1 MDRLDKAPVSGFG
14 TYGDVL
20 KHWLAIEPQIPKGVA
35 QRVETRLNFKF
46 IEPWQGGKRTSLAS
60 GCEWSIAGIN
70 DFLEK
75 CIKLRTKLN
84 EAKREGINA
93 SEWDLWLKE
102 NILPSNKLGND
113 DRLTYRQIFEIIE
126 NEYYQGRH
134 KFTGEKRSRD
144 SVSCQSSFE
153 CTYLDYFK
161 KCPNWDEFP
170 NWENTKAFW
179 EKFPENAKQYEA
191 LGKIKKI
198 INYCPEST
206 KRDILPKLNRIK
218 VEKPKPQNTKAIDW
232 EQFFKWLQEQE
243 RLIEQMP
250 EKQAMA
256 REGWLW
262 VFKMCVVYGLRPAE
276 IMSAINLCKPISD
289 KEVKTLWGEK
299 GKQYGDSK
307 NINPAFNDKKNNPKM
322 LLILGNGFTITD
334 TAGNKHFI
342 TNKTGGRF
350 AYPMVRN
357 KEILGYLNIQRL
369 PQKLPEYTPDAD
381 SLPDTKANGVSR
393 QLRDKL
399 VDWNCPTT
407 QGYSFRH
414 LGKMMGLLSGLPL
427 GVLAQN
433 MGHSVSASEQFYNR
447 QTIALANDLAEQAT
461 KYSLPYEIATGELKT
476 QGFDLD
482 DPSVKAI
489 LRIIYQLDD

>member
-1 MDRLDKAPVSGFG
+1 MDRLDNVTVEGFG

-20 KHWLAIEPQIPKGVA
+20 KHWLAIEPLIPKGVA

-46 IEPWQGGKRTSLAS
+46 TEPYQGGKQKLLGS

-93 SEWDLWLKE
+93 SEWDLWLK
-102 NILPSNKLGND
+102 NILPSNKLGSD

-134 KFTGEKRSRD
+134 KFTGEKRSRE
-144 SVSCQSSFE
+144 SVSCQSSFQR
-153 CTYLDYFK
+153 TYTDYFV
-161 KCPNWDEFP
+161 KCLNWDEYP
-170 NWENTKAFW
+170 DWDNAKAFW
-179 EKFPENAKQYEA
+179 ERFPENTCQYEA

-198 INYCPEST
+198 ISYCPELT
-206 KRDILPKLNRIK
+206 KKEILPKLNRIK
-218 VEKPKPQNTKAIDW
+218 VEKKRGENTKAIDW
-232 EQFFKWLQEQE
+232 EQFFEWLQSQE
-243 RLIEQMP
+243 KLVQEMP

-262 VFKMCVVYGLRPAE
+262 IFKMCVAYGLRPAE
-276 IMSAINLCKPISD
+276 IMSAINLFKPISNN
-289 KEVKTLWGEK
+289 EVKKLWGEK
-299 GKQYGDSK
+299 GKKYADSK
-307 NINPAFNDKKNNPKM
+307 GINPAFNDKVNNPKM
-322 LLILGNGFTITD
+322 LLILGNGFEVTD
-334 TAGNKHFI
+334 TSGKKHFI

-350 AYPMVRN
+350 CYPPCQN
-357 KEILGYLNIQRL
+357 KVILNYLKLQNIPVQ
-369 PQKLPEYTPDAD
+369 LPEYTPN
-381 SLPDTKANGVSR
+381 ANSKPRTIAGGFSNE
-393 QLRDKL
+393 LGDKL
-399 VDWNCPTT
+399 QDWKCPTT

-414 LGKMMGLLSGLPL
+414 LGKMMGLLSGLPI
-427 GVLAQN
+427 GVIAKN
-433 MGHSVSASEQFYNR
+433 MGHTELASEQFYNR
-447 QTIALANDLAEQAT
+447 QTMATANDLAEQAT
-461 KYSLPYEIATGELKT
+461 KYPLPYQVAIGELESS
-476 QGFDLD
+476 GFNLD